1 MLENYISEN
10 ADMQTMLFRNS
21 LMVEA
26 FGDILKGEEKVKCV
40 QTFDDELKKLILRR
54 PYSEQM
60 EKLVFLYVAGV
71 LERDVFTNLA
81 VHNNSDFLSDVIS
94 AENYLLESE
103 GRSEEDILPVSLVSK
118 LLLMCANSKKIENL
132 SPIDF
137 KAAAQLIS
145 KPHITL
151 TEHGFIHCDRELT
164 LFLHSLGE
172 PFGIYDISANE
183 NLMQTEAQGDFI
195 VQAANSEDYETNPGE
210 KPLAMN
216 YVNLEAFLSVYDEVY
231 GRDFI
236 RFAFKNNVSVR
247 SNFRQSYENYLQ
259 EIKLKFC
266 FNAYSRKQHICG
278 DRINAFDYKSL
289 NVSNNMLVSA
299 PLNNDNA
306 YSKDIFIEPSEYA
319 EESELMKMALR
330 RYQNCR
336 QLYDDMVLEVI
347 HCNEK
352 FLFVNRGGSLIPID
366 NDDFHRELFDFN
378 KIWSIIQKCSREK
391 KITKTGNE
399 IKIPSEY
406 MSEIPAEQHVYVI
419 NMVKEQ
425 YKMSIARQRSNPV
438 MHTMIDIRAQASES
452 LEKFRRQRAEEA
464 AQKKAEK
471 ELLKQNALEG
481 RNKNKPITDENGG
494 N

>member
-71 LERDVFTNLA
+71 LERDVFINLA

-118 LLLMCANSKKIENL
+118 LLLMCANSKKIANL

-145 KPHITL
+145 NFHITL
-151 TEHGFIHCDRELT
+151 TKSGFIHCDRDVT
-164 LFLHSLGE
+164 KFLHSLGE
-172 PFGIYDISANE
+172 PFGIYDINANE
-183 NLMQTEAQGDFI
+183 TLMQTEAQNDF
-195 VQAANSEDYETNPGE
+195 VLQAADSEDYETNPEE

-216 YVNLEAFLSVYDEVY
+216 YVNLAAFLSVYDEVY

-236 RFAFKNNVSVR
+236 RFAAENKLSVR
-247 SNFRQSYENYLQ
+247 DNFKQSYEDYLK
-259 EIKLKFC
+259 EIKLKFK

-278 DRINAFDYKSL
+278 DRVNAIDYKSL
-289 NVSNNMLVSA
+289 NVSNNTLVSA

-306 YSKDIFIEPSEYA
+306 YSKDIFIEPNEYA
-319 EESELMKMALR
+319 EEGELMKMALR

-352 FLFVNRGGSLIPID
+352 FLFVNRDSNLIPVN

-378 KIWSIIQKCSREK
+378 KIWGIIQKCSRER

-399 IKIPSEY
+399 INIPSEY
-406 MSEIPAEQHVYVI
+406 MSEIPPEQHVYVI

-425 YKMSIARQRSNPV
+425 YKMSVARQRSNPV
-438 MHTMIDIRAQASES
+438 MHTMNDIRAQASES

-471 ELLKQNALEG
+471 EMLKQNALEG